1 MDKTFQQLKTQVI
14 DLYYGPSTSNCE
26 NVFIEFEVKYTTL
39 KRVFLASREKLL
51 RDNKKGIK
59 SDILSCE
66 RSLKKEMN
74 FMLIL
79 CQLTSYA

>member
-1 MDKTFQQLKTQVI
+1 MDKTFQLLKTQVI
-14 DLYYGPSTSNCE
+14 DLHYGLSTSNCE
-26 NVFIEFEVKYTTL
+26 NIFIEFEVKYTTL
-39 KRVFLASREKLL
+39 KRLFLASREKLL

-59 SDILSCE
+59 RDILSCE